1 MDNACCDRKMGTL
14 SRVIISTPPSS
25 LTSSREQIGSTL
37 PRRYVQSVH
46 LARVCRLCY
55 FNGVFL
61 QIFVGEILL
70 YEKFREEILDTALF
84 RRNIIEILFRKK
96 FKKYVYFV
104 G

>member
-1 MDNACCDRKMGTL
+1 M
-14 SRVIISTPPSS
+14 
-25 LTSSREQIGSTL
+25 
-37 PRRYVQSVH
+37 SV
-46 LARVCRLCY
+46 
-55 FNGVFL
+55 VFVVL
-61 QIFVGEILL
+61 MALLIVLKINVGEFLL

>member
-1 MDNACCDRKMGTL
+1 V
-14 SRVIISTPPSS
+14 SVVFVI
-25 LTSSREQIGSTL
+25 LM
-37 PRRYVQSVH
+37 
-46 LARVCRLCY
+46 A
-55 FNGVFL
+55 FL
-61 QIFVGEILL
+61 IVLKIFVGEFLL

>member
-1 MDNACCDRKMGTL
+1 
-14 SRVIISTPPSS
+14 V
-25 LTSSREQIGSTL
+25 
-37 PRRYVQSVH
+37 SV
-46 LARVCRLCY
+46 
-55 FNGVFL
+55 VFVVL
-61 QIFVGEILL
+61 MALLIVLKINVGEFLL